1 MFMRPRRHGPIAIDF
16 GAGSLKLVQTT
27 GGGGRSVLAA
37 HEQFAPGETG
47 DDWDATL
54 RWLTDAVP
62 TALAES
68 DFRGRRVL
76 VGLPSQWTGVQH
88 LQIDPEDLPHAETIA
103 ATSRSDA
110 PDEQLT
116 RIIHVGDFLRNDRMR
131 SELISLSFPRH
142 AIFGLVELLHT
153 LGYDVVDLRTQI
165 RAAVDAFA
173 HLHRRSDDAAVATM
187 YVDLGT
193 SGTNCIVANGTDIV
207 CARRITVGTRH
218 IDRAIARHLGCDAES
233 ARDHRLA
240 HERSEPE
247 PGNAPSSP
255 SERRGTGRPDTLEHP
270 MLLPDP
276 GADGIPE
283 WDELL
288 NTIVDELRMAV
299 RYDAGLFPDRSID
312 RIVFLGAGAHSDR
325 VCRHIVQA
333 LQLPGQRGNPL
344 ARYERPAGGSVPASW
359 NGPVL
364 PGWATT
370 IGLLRCSQPRE
381 RRHAA

>member
-27 GGGGRSVLAA
+27 GEVGRSVLAA
-37 HEQFAPGETG
+37 HEQIAPGETE

-240 HERSEPE
+240 GAP
-247 PGNAPSSP
+247 APSP
-255 SERRGTGRPDTLEHP
+255 SADAPTVPGERRGRGSPATLE
-270 MLLPDP
+270 DP
-276 GADGIPE
+276 IRPRDTGAHGIPE
-283 WDELL
+283 GDELL
-288 NTIVDELRMAV
+288 ATIVDELRRAV
-299 RYDAGLFPDRSID
+299 RYDAGLFPERAID
-312 RIVFLGAGAHSDR
+312 RIVFLGAGAESDR

-333 LQLPGQRGNPL
+333 LQLPGQRADPV
-344 ARYERPAGGSVPASW
+344 ARHEPPAARSVPASW
-359 NGPVL
+359 NGAAL
-364 PGWATT
+364 PAWTT
-370 IGLLRCSQPRE
+370 TLGLLRPDRTRE